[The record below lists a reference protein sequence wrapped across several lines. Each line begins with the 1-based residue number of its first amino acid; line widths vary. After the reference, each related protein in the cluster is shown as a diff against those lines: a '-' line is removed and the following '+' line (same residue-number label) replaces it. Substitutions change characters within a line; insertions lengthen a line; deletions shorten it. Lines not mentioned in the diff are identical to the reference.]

1 MTTILCAHQGEHMC
15 VRVCGAQADMCTH
28 FDFRMII
35 KDSAVPVMQ
44 S

>member
-1 MTTILCAHQGEHMC
+1 MC

-28 FDFRMII
+28 FRMII
-35 KDSAVPVMQ
+35 KKDRAVPVMQ